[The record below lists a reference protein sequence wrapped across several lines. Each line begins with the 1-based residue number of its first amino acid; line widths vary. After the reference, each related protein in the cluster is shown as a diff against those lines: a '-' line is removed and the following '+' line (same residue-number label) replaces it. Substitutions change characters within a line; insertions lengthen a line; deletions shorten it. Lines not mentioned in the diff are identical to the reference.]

1 MAFTCRFMR
10 GLVAGA
16 AVLIAALM
24 ARRAVADVVI
34 GKKNGWELFSRGRVN
49 AFLTYA
55 TGDAP
60 PPGTNFVPGGG
71 FDVLSD
77 GIPGTPVQEIDP
89 VTGEIV
95 LRPGQG
101 TIRKWRVR
109 SGYVPNVFGIGVR
122 NSASDALRVSAYL
135 GIWGT
140 IETEEQLKFL
150 PVFADFREGWGSVE
164 GSWGGVFVGRQLTLF
179 ARGMTD
185 ISLRYGHQYGV
196 GSHVAQQTVTN
207 TPQAS
212 LGPTGGLVG
221 YGVLGATYSAGIYYS
236 TPTLLGFQAHLGVF
250 DPVTFS
256 NSWTRSTTP
265 RPEIEVSYEYARSSE
280 VLLKATFSGSYQKL
294 AQEGQ
299 PAEISKEIWGATG
312 ALRGEYGP
320 FRIGI
325 GGYVASGSGLW
336 YAFAGNGN
344 NGQTNFG
351 PAQLG
356 VYPGTTK
363 TVPGPEHLAPRLFR
377 GASVFL
383 QYAPGAFD
391 VNVGAGR
398 SMVKQLN
405 QDKIGFFD
413 GMPITDRN
421 LIKYQTGIFG
431 AFVYHIDNN
440 LHANFDVMHAMF
452 EWYGGE
458 TQKDTFFNLGATINW

>member
-1 MAFTCRFMR
+1 MR
-10 GLVAGA
+10 RRLAAATVLGATLAAHTAG
-16 AVLIAALM
+16 
-24 ARRAVADVVI
+24 ADVVI
-34 GKKNGWELFSRGRVN
+34 AKKGSWEVFSRGRVN
-49 AFLTYA
+49 AFVTYA

-77 GIPGTPVQEIDP
+77 GIPGDPVQDIDP
-89 VTGEIV
+89 DTGQPV

-109 SGYVPNVFGIGVR
+109 SGYVPNVLGFGVR
-122 NSASDALRVSAYL
+122 SSASDALRVSAYL

-150 PVFADFREGWGSVE
+150 PVLADFREGWGKVE
-164 GSWGGVFVGRQLTLF
+164 GHWGGVHVGRQLTLF
-179 ARGMTD
+179 ARGVTD
-185 ISLRYGHQYGV
+185 LSLRYGHQYGV

-236 TPTLLGFQAHLGVF
+236 TPRLLGFQLHVGVF

-265 RPEIEVSYEYARSSE
+265 RPEAEISYEYGARN
-280 VLLKATFSGSYQKL
+280 VLLEATLSGAYQQL
-294 AQEGQ
+294 AQENQ
-299 PAEISKEIWGATG
+299 PAEISEEIWGATA

-320 FRIGI
+320 YRLGI
-325 GGYVASGSGLW
+325 GAYVASGSGLW

-356 VYPGTTK
+356 VYPGTTE
-363 TVPGPEHLAPRLFR
+363 TAAGPEHFAPRIFR

-383 QYAPGAFD
+383 QFAPGAFD

-398 SMVKQLN
+398 SMALQLN
-405 QDKIGFFD
+405 QDRIGFFD
-413 GMPITDRN
+413 GAPVTDRN

-431 AFVYHIDNN
+431 AFVYHIDES
-440 LHANFDVMHAMF
+440 LHAAFDVMHAMF
-452 EWYGGE
+452 EWHGGE
-458 TQKDTFFNLGATINW
+458 TQDDTFFNLGATIDW

>member
-1 MAFTCRFMR
+1 MALMCRGMR
-10 GLVAGA
+10 GLVA
-16 AVLIAALM
+16 AVAALSIVLT
-24 ARRAVADVVI
+24 AHAVSADVIIV
-34 GKKNGWELFSRGRVN
+34 KRDGWEVFSRGRVN

-77 GIPGTPVQEIDP
+77 GIPGAPVQEIDP
-89 VTGEIV
+89 ATGQAV

-109 SGYVPNVFGIGVR
+109 SGYVPNVLGLGVR
-122 NSASDALRVSAYL
+122 NSASDALRVFAYL

-150 PVFADFREGWGSVE
+150 PVLADFREGWGSVE
-164 GSWGGVFVGRQLTLF
+164 GSWGGVRVGRQLTLF

-212 LGPTGGLVG
+212 LGPSGGLVG
-221 YGVLGATYSAGIYYS
+221 YGVLGATYNAGVYYS
-236 TPTLLGFQAHLGVF
+236 TPLLMGFQAHVGVF

-256 NSWTRSTTP
+256 NSWTRSKTP
-265 RPEIEVSYEYARSSE
+265 RPEVEISYEYLRGE
-280 VLLKATFSGSYQKL
+280 VLLKATLSGAYQQL
-294 AQEGQ
+294 AQENQ
-299 PAEISKEIWGATG
+299 PAEIGEEIWGATA

-320 FRIGI
+320 YHVGV
-325 GGYVASGSGLW
+325 GGYIAAGSGLW
-336 YAFAGNGN
+336 NAFAGNGN
-344 NGQTNFG
+344 NSQTNFG

-356 VYPGTTK
+356 VYPGTTE
-363 TVPGPEHLAPRLFR
+363 TVPGPDHFAPRIFR
-377 GASVFL
+377 GVSVFL

-391 VNVGAGR
+391 INIGAGR
-398 SMVKQLN
+398 SMVDQLN
-405 QDKIGFFD
+405 QDKVGFFD
-413 GMPITDRN
+413 GVPVTDRN
-421 LIKYQTGIFG
+421 LIRYQTGFFG
-431 AFVYHIDNN
+431 AFVYHVDKN

-452 EWYGGE
+452 EWHGGE
-458 TQKDTFFNLGATINW
+458 TQDDTFFNLGATIDW